1 MENNNSEKM
10 PVKKAI
16 PMVILALVMVLGVSA
31 ILVALN
37 LCIWVVWLGMAT
49 WASFGMS
56 LDMKDILKA
65 WISGAY
71 GLTLG
76 YLLTSGNQVMLII
89 GAVLV
94 LIFVFGMVSG
104 RFGII
109 CNNYTAIF
117 LTCCTAAGIV
127 LEPVQLVKSIAFGF
141 AIFGLLPWGVTTLMK
156 KKKEQA

>member
-1 MENNNSEKM
+1 MGNNEKM
-10 PVKKAI
+10 PIKKAI
-16 PMVILALVMVLGVSA
+16 PMVILALAMVLGVSA
-31 ILVALN
+31 LLIALN

-56 LDMKDILKA
+56 LEMKDILKA
-65 WISGAY
+65 WLSGAY
-71 GLTLG
+71 GLALG
-76 YLLTSGNQVMLII
+76 YLLTSGNQTMLII

-117 LTCCTAAGIV
+117 LTCCTAAGIELV
-127 LEPVQLVKSIAFGF
+127 PLQLVKSILFGF

-156 KKKEQA
+156 KKKAA

>member
-1 MENNNSEKM
+1 MENKNSEKM

-16 PMVILALVMVLGVSA
+16 PMVVLALIMVLGVSA
-31 ILVALN
+31 ILIALD

-56 LDMKDILKA
+56 LEMRDILKA
-65 WISGAY
+65 WMSGAY
-71 GLTLG
+71 GLALG
-76 YLLTSGNQVMLII
+76 YLLTSGNQVMLVI

-94 LIFVFGMVSG
+94 IIFIFGMVSG
-104 RFGII
+104 RFEMI

-127 LEPVQLVKSIAFGF
+127 LEPIQLIKSVGVGF
-141 AIFGLLPWGVTTLMK
+141 AIFGLLPWGVVTLMK
-156 KKKEQA
+156 KRKVQ